1 MIVIT
6 AGLLNIRTNEYFKDL
21 LKAMKY
27 DARLVYLLYLLLLV
41 VRCLNYKNRLL
52 YSKAFS

>member
-27 DARLVYLLYLLLLV
+27 DA
-41 VRCLNYKNRLL
+41 NN
-52 YSKAFS
+52 

>member
-6 AGLLNIRTNEYFKDL
+6 AGLLNIGTNEYFKNF

-27 DARLVYLLYLLLLV
+27 DA
-41 VRCLNYKNRLL
+41 NN
-52 YSKAFS
+52 